1 MLSREDIIHE
11 IEAFQS
17 TPDRIFEKNKELNK
31 DDQFT
36 SKEICKKLIDRNIIS
51 SLKPKDKRDR
61 EGMILNACQ
70 FYEDKAHN
78 LLEKQRRM
86 NNPNINDD
94 IEYFVSTKDT
104 LPEDTGYIDVDVDVD
119 EYAGGKRKKRTI
131 KRNKKRSSKKHTKQ
145 KKHKRTRKNKSKK
158 RSATRRK

>member
-36 SKEICKKLIDRNIIS
+36 SKEICKKLIDRNTIS

-70 FYEDKAHN
+70 FYEDKAHH
-78 LLEKQRRM
+78 LLKKQRQM

-94 IEYFVSTKDT
+94 IKDFVSTEDT
-104 LPEDTGYIDVDVDVD
+104 LPEDTGYIDVDVGD

-145 KKHKRTRKNKSKK
+145 KKHKRTRKNKNKK
-158 RSATRRK
+158 RRATRRK

>member
-36 SKEICKKLIDRNIIS
+36 SKEICKKLIDRNTIS

-70 FYEDKAHN
+70 FYEDKAHH
-78 LLEKQRRM
+78 LLKKQRQM

-94 IEYFVSTKDT
+94 ITDFVSTEDT
-104 LPEDTGYIDVDVDVD
+104 LPEDTGYIDVGVD
-119 EYAGGKRKKRTI
+119 EYAGGKSKKRTI

-145 KKHKRTRKNKSKK
+145 KKHKRTRKNKNKK
-158 RSATRRK
+158 RRATRRK